1 MIMIIFTI
9 VFAVCTIVAFTT
21 GILIDLNPDPKPPI
35 ILTFFLSIV
44 IGMSAIIAFIVGH
57 FTGMWGELK
66 NDLG

>member
-57 FTGMWGELK
+57 FTGM
-66 NDLG
+66 

>member
-9 VFAVCTIVAFTT
+9 VFVVCTIVAFTT

-44 IGMSAIIAFIVGH
+44 IGMSAIISFIVGH
-57 FTGMWGELK
+57 YAGM
-66 NDLG
+66 